1 MANDPQQETANARI
15 ARQNELTEESV
26 AQLNSV
32 SKGIFGIIGA
42 VKEDTQKNKEF
53 LKGQTERLKGFFGK
67 GIRKFIPKSSKE
79 DKNEAR
85 RDADARNDAI
95 VESLKSFGGKLKEGF
110 KAGKDKLSGIFAPL
124 GAILKAL
131 VVGGF
136 LFLLVKKLPQILNSP
151 LYKEII
157 KTIDTIIIPA
167 LYRFYEKFLVPFGN
181 FFKEGFMN
189 VFQDINDESKST
201 LDVLKENGMFLLK
214 AFGTVAALL
223 YPKAVFMLAFKA
235 GKLLVS
241 AVKLLPTAFS
251 ILKLSLLKVN
261 TTLLASAKTVG
272 AGALKG
278 LMAAGV
284 AVKGALVTL
293 GVGIK
298 AAIMPLLVPLAPFLA
313 IGAAVVG
320 ALALA
325 INTLTEIR
333 KKFDQAPGI
342 LSKMK
347 LIISAII
354 TAPFTFVQKIL
365 LFITEKLGFGESK
378 FAQAFG
384 SIDFV
389 QVFMNFFSD
398 IGAKIKGLFP
408 ASVFQFLENLDIEA
422 AIINKVTEL
431 RESLFGAI
439 GNIFGS
445 VGLGLTTLKND
456 ILGFLA
462 DILEKFT
469 FLGIGPKIAK
479 FIRGATEEPE
489 ETTTPVEQREE
500 GGPVRKGGLYLV
512 GEKGPELFKPNMGG
526 MVANQAKT
534 QNIMQTGLDS
544 VLGRMGSGGG
554 QITTTNVVNNSPKT
568 ETSNVTVQSIDPITQ
583 DFNFRKLST
592 FAF

>member
-1 MANDPQQETANARI
+1 
-15 ARQNELTEESV
+15 
-26 AQLNSV
+26 
-32 SKGIFGIIGA
+32 
-42 VKEDTQKNKEF
+42 
-53 LKGQTERLKGFFGK
+53 
-67 GIRKFIPKSSKE
+67 
-79 DKNEAR
+79 
-85 RDADARNDAI
+85 
-95 VESLKSFGGKLKEGF
+95 
-110 KAGKDKLSGIFAPL
+110 
-124 GAILKAL
+124 
-131 VVGGF
+131 
-136 LFLLVKKLPQILNSP
+136 
-151 LYKEII
+151 
-157 KTIDTIIIPA
+157 
-167 LYRFYEKFLVPFGN
+167 
-181 FFKEGFMN
+181 
-189 VFQDINDESKST
+189 
-201 LDVLKENGMFLLK
+201 
-214 AFGTVAALL
+214 
-223 YPKAVFMLAFKA
+223 
-235 GKLLVS
+235 
-241 AVKLLPTAFS
+241 
-251 ILKLSLLKVN
+251 
-261 TTLLASAKTVG
+261 
-272 AGALKG
+272 
-278 LMAAGV
+278 
-284 AVKGALVTL
+284 
-293 GVGIK
+293 
-298 AAIMPLLVPLAPFLA
+298 LLVPLAPFLL

-354 TAPFTFVQKIL
+354 TAPFTFLQKIGV
-365 LFITEKLGFGESK
+365 FIAEKLGFTK
-378 FAQAFG
+378 FAEAFG
-384 SIDFV
+384 SIDFI

-408 ASVFQFLENLDIEA
+408 ASVFQFLDGLNIEE

-439 GNIFGS
+439 GNIFGN

-489 ETTTPVEQREE
+489 ETTTPVEQRQT
-500 GGPVRKGGLYLV
+500 GGPVKQGGLYLV

-534 QNIMQTGLDS
+534 QNIMQTALDS
-544 VLGRMGSGGG
+544 AMSMMGGG
-554 QITTTNVVNNSPKT
+554 AGQVTTTNVVNNMPKT
-568 ETSNVTVQSIDPITQ
+568 ETSNISVQSIDPITQ

>member
-1 MANDPQQETANARI
+1 MAKDPQQETTNARI

-53 LKGQTERLKGFFGK
+53 MKGQTERLKGFFGK

-85 RDADARNDAI
+85 RDAESRNDAI
-95 VESLKSFGGKLKEGF
+95 VESLKGFGLKLKEGF
-110 KAGKDKLSGIFAPL
+110 KTGKDKLSGIFAPL

-157 KTIDTIIIPA
+157 KTIDTIVIPA
-167 LYRFYEKFLVPFGN
+167 LFRFYENFLVPFGN

-223 YPKAVFMLAFKA
+223 YPKAIFSLVFSA
-235 GKLLVS
+235 GKLLVG
-241 AVKLLPTAFS
+241 AVKLLPIAFS
-251 ILKLSLLKVN
+251 TIKLTLLKVN

-272 AGALKG
+272 ASALKG

-298 AAIMPLLVPLAPFLA
+298 AAIMPLLVPLAPFLL

-342 LSKMK
+342 LSKIK

-354 TAPFTFVQKIL
+354 TAPFTFLQKIGV
-365 LFITEKLGFGESK
+365 FIAEKLGFTK
-378 FAQAFG
+378 FAEAFG
-384 SIDFV
+384 SIDFI

-398 IGAKIKGLFP
+398 LGAKIKGLFP
-408 ASVFQFLENLDIEA
+408 ASVFQFLDGLNIEE

-439 GNIFGS
+439 GNIFGN

-489 ETTTPVEQREE
+489 ETTTPVEQRQT
-500 GGPVRKGGLYLV
+500 GGPVKQGGLYLV

-534 QNIMQTGLDS
+534 QNIMQTALDS
-544 VLGRMGSGGG
+544 AMSMMGGSAG
-554 QITTTNVVNNSPKT
+554 QVTTTNVVNNMPKT
-568 ETSNVTVQSIDPITQ
+568 ETSNISVQSIDPITQ

>member
-1 MANDPQQETANARI
+1 MVDQISKVFGDKMI
-15 ARQNELTEESV
+15 ARQNELTEQSV
-26 AQLNSV
+26 AELNSV
-32 SKGIFGIIGA
+32 SRGIFGIIGA
-42 VKEDTQKNKEF
+42 VKEDTQKNKDF
-53 LKGQTERLKGFFGK
+53 MKNQTERLKGFFGK

-79 DKNEAR
+79 DANEAK
-85 RDADARNDAI
+85 RDADARNDSI
-95 VESLKSFGGKLKEGF
+95 VESLKGFGQKLKDGF
-110 KAGKDKLSGIFAPL
+110 KTGKDKLSGIFAPL
-124 GAILKAL
+124 GMILKAL

-151 LYKEII
+151 LYQEII

-167 LYRFYEKFLVPFGN
+167 LYRFYDNFIVPFGN
-181 FFKEGFMN
+181 FFKEGFIN

-261 TTLLASAKTVG
+261 TTLLPLAKTVG

-298 AAIMPLLVPLAPFLA
+298 AAIMPLLVPLAPFLL

-342 LSKMK
+342 LSKIK
-347 LIISAII
+347 LIISSII
-354 TAPFTFVQKIL
+354 TAPFTFLQKII

-389 QVFMNFFSD
+389 QDFMNFFSN

-408 ASVFQFLENLDIEA
+408 ASVFQFLEGLDIEA

-489 ETTTPVEQREE
+489 ETTTPVETREE
-500 GGPVRKGGLYLV
+500 GGPVKKGGLYLV

>member
-1 MANDPQQETANARI
+1 MANDPQQETTNARI

-42 VKEDTQKNKEF
+42 VKEDTQKNKDF
-53 LKGQTERLKGFFGK
+53 LKNQTERLKGFFGK

-85 RDADARNDAI
+85 RDAESRNDAI
-95 VESLKSFGGKLKEGF
+95 VESLKGFGQKLKDGF
-110 KAGKDKLSGIFAPL
+110 KTGKDKLGGIFAPL
-124 GAILKAL
+124 GVILKAL

-151 LYKEII
+151 LYKEVI

-167 LYRFYEKFLVPFGN
+167 LYRFYDNFIVPFGN

-223 YPKAVFMLAFKA
+223 YPKATFMLAFKA

-261 TTLLASAKTVG
+261 TTLLPLAKTVG

-298 AAIMPLLVPLAPFLA
+298 AAIMPLLVPLAPFLL
-313 IGAAVVG
+313 IGTAVVG

-342 LSKMK
+342 LSKIK

-354 TAPFTFVQKIL
+354 TAPFTFLQKII

-384 SIDFV
+384 NIDFV
-389 QVFMNFFSD
+389 QAFMNFFSD

-408 ASVFQFLENLDIEA
+408 ASVFQFLENLNIEA

-500 GGPVRKGGLYLV
+500 GGPVKKGGLYLV

-568 ETSNVTVQSIDPITQ
+568 ETSNLTVQSIDPITE

>member
-1 MANDPQQETANARI
+1 MVDQISKVFGDKMI

-53 LKGQTERLKGFFGK
+53 MKGQTERLKGFFGK

-85 RDADARNDAI
+85 RDAESRNDAI
-95 VESLKSFGGKLKEGF
+95 VESLKGFGLKLKEGF
-110 KAGKDKLSGIFAPL
+110 KTGKDKLSGIFAPL

-157 KTIDTIIIPA
+157 KTIDTIVIPA
-167 LYRFYEKFLVPFGN
+167 LYRFYENFLVPFGN

-223 YPKAVFMLAFKA
+223 YPKAIFSLVFSA
-235 GKLLVS
+235 GKLLVG
-241 AVKLLPTAFS
+241 AVKLLPIAFS
-251 ILKLSLLKVN
+251 TIKLTLLKVN

-272 AGALKG
+272 ASALKG

-298 AAIMPLLVPLAPFLA
+298 AAIMPLLVPLAPFLL

-342 LSKMK
+342 LSKIK

-354 TAPFTFVQKIL
+354 TAPFTFLQKIGV
-365 LFITEKLGFGESK
+365 FIAEKLGFTK
-378 FAQAFG
+378 FAEAFG
-384 SIDFV
+384 SIDFI

-398 IGAKIKGLFP
+398 LGAKIKGLFP
-408 ASVFQFLENLDIEA
+408 ASVFQFLDGLNIEE

-439 GNIFGS
+439 GNIFGN

-489 ETTTPVEQREE
+489 ETTTPVEQRQT
-500 GGPVRKGGLYLV
+500 GGPVKQGGLYLV

-534 QNIMQTGLDS
+534 QNIMQTALDS
-544 VLGRMGSGGG
+544 AMSMMGGSAG
-554 QITTTNVVNNSPKT
+554 QVTTTNVVNNMPKT
-568 ETSNVTVQSIDPITQ
+568 ETSNISVQSIDPITQ

>member
-1 MANDPQQETANARI
+1 MVDQISKVMNEKMI

-53 LKGQTERLKGFFGK
+53 MKGQTERLKGFFGK
-67 GIRKFIPKSSKE
+67 GIRKFIPKTSKE

-110 KAGKDKLSGIFAPL
+110 KTGKDKLSGIFAPL

-157 KTIDTIIIPA
+157 KTIDTIVIPA
-167 LYRFYEKFLVPFGN
+167 LYRFYENFLVPFGN

-223 YPKAVFMLAFKA
+223 YPKAIFNLVFSA
-235 GKLLVS
+235 GKLLVG
-241 AVKLLPTAFS
+241 AVKLLPIAFS
-251 ILKLSLLKVN
+251 TIKVSLLKIN

-272 AGALKG
+272 VSALKG

-298 AAIMPLLVPLAPFLA
+298 AAIMPLLVPLAPFLL

-354 TAPFTFVQKIL
+354 TAPFTFLQKIGV
-365 LFITEKLGFGESK
+365 FIAEKLGFTK
-378 FAQAFG
+378 FAEAFG
-384 SIDFV
+384 SIDFI

-408 ASVFQFLENLDIEA
+408 ASVFQFLDGLNIEE

-439 GNIFGS
+439 GNIFGN

-489 ETTTPVEQREE
+489 ETTTPVEQRQT
-500 GGPVRKGGLYLV
+500 GGPVKQGGLYLV

-534 QNIMQTGLDS
+534 QNIMQTALDS
-544 VLGRMGSGGG
+544 AMSMMGGG
-554 QITTTNVVNNSPKT
+554 AGQVTTTNVVNNMPKT
-568 ETSNVTVQSIDPITQ
+568 ETSNISVQSIDPITQ

>member
-1 MANDPQQETANARI
+1 MVDQISKVFGDKMI

-53 LKGQTERLKGFFGK
+53 MKGQTERLKGFFGK

-85 RDADARNDAI
+85 RDAESRNDAI
-95 VESLKSFGGKLKEGF
+95 VESLKGFGLKLKEGF
-110 KAGKDKLSGIFAPL
+110 KTGKDKLSGIFAPL

-157 KTIDTIIIPA
+157 KTIDTIVIPA
-167 LYRFYEKFLVPFGN
+167 LFRFYENFLVPFGN

-223 YPKAVFMLAFKA
+223 YPKAIFSLVFSA
-235 GKLLVS
+235 GKLLVG
-241 AVKLLPTAFS
+241 AVKLLPIAFS
-251 ILKLSLLKVN
+251 TIKLTLLKVN

-272 AGALKG
+272 ASALKG

-298 AAIMPLLVPLAPFLA
+298 AAIMPLLVPLAPFLL

-342 LSKMK
+342 LSKIK

-354 TAPFTFVQKIL
+354 TAPFTFLQKIGV
-365 LFITEKLGFGESK
+365 FIAEKLGFTK
-378 FAQAFG
+378 FAEAFG
-384 SIDFV
+384 SIDFI

-398 IGAKIKGLFP
+398 LGAKIKGLFP
-408 ASVFQFLENLDIEA
+408 ASVFQFLDGLNIEE

-439 GNIFGS
+439 GNIFGN

-489 ETTTPVEQREE
+489 ETTTPVEQRQT
-500 GGPVRKGGLYLV
+500 GGPVKQGGLYLV

-534 QNIMQTGLDS
+534 QNIMQTALDS
-544 VLGRMGSGGG
+544 AMSMMGGSAG
-554 QITTTNVVNNSPKT
+554 QVTTTNVVNNMPKT
-568 ETSNVTVQSIDPITQ
+568 ETSNISVQSIDPITQ

>member
-1 MANDPQQETANARI
+1 MVDQISKVMNEKMI

-53 LKGQTERLKGFFGK
+53 MKGQTERLKGFFGK

-85 RDADARNDAI
+85 RDAESRNDAI
-95 VESLKSFGGKLKEGF
+95 VESLNNFGLKLKEGF
-110 KAGKDKLSGIFAPL
+110 KTGKDKLSGIFAPL

-136 LFLLVKKLPQILNSP
+136 LFLLIKKLPQILNSP

-157 KTIDTIIIPA
+157 KTIDTIVIPA
-167 LYRFYEKFLVPFGN
+167 LYRFYENFLVPFGN

-223 YPKAVFMLAFKA
+223 YPKAIFSLVFSA
-235 GKLLVS
+235 GKLLVG
-241 AVKLLPTAFS
+241 AVKLLPIAFS
-251 ILKLSLLKVN
+251 TIKVSLLKIN

-272 AGALKG
+272 ASALKG

-298 AAIMPLLVPLAPFLA
+298 AAIMPILAPLAPFLL

-320 ALALA
+320 GLALA

-354 TAPFTFVQKIL
+354 TAPFTFLQKIGV
-365 LFITEKLGFGESK
+365 FIAEKLGFTK
-378 FAQAFG
+378 FAEAFG
-384 SIDFV
+384 SIDFI
-389 QVFMNFFSD
+389 QVFMNFFSAM
-398 IGAKIKGLFP
+398 GAKIKGLFP
-408 ASVFQFLENLDIEA
+408 ASVFQFLDGLNIEE

-439 GNIFGS
+439 GNIFGN

-489 ETTTPVEQREE
+489 ETTTPVEQRQT
-500 GGPVRKGGLYLV
+500 GGPVKQGGLYLV

-534 QNIMQTGLDS
+534 QNIMQTALDS
-544 VLGRMGSGGG
+544 AMSMMGGSAG
-554 QITTTNVVNNSPKT
+554 QVTTTNVVNNMPKT
-568 ETSNVTVQSIDPITQ
+568 ETSNISVQSIDPITQ

>member
-1 MANDPQQETANARI
+1 M
-15 ARQNELTEESV
+15 
-26 AQLNSV
+26 
-32 SKGIFGIIGA
+32 
-42 VKEDTQKNKEF
+42 
-53 LKGQTERLKGFFGK
+53 
-67 GIRKFIPKSSKE
+67 
-79 DKNEAR
+79 
-85 RDADARNDAI
+85 
-95 VESLKSFGGKLKEGF
+95 
-110 KAGKDKLSGIFAPL
+110 
-124 GAILKAL
+124 
-131 VVGGF
+131 VV
-136 LFLLVKKLPQILNSP
+136 SP

-157 KTIDTIIIPA
+157 KTIDTIVIPA
-167 LYRFYEKFLVPFGN
+167 LYRFYENFLVPFGN

-223 YPKAVFMLAFKA
+223 YPKAIFSLVFSA
-235 GKLLVS
+235 GKLLVG

-298 AAIMPLLVPLAPFLA
+298 AAIMPLLVPLAPFLL

-342 LSKMK
+342 LSKIK

-354 TAPFTFVQKIL
+354 TAPFTFLQKIGV
-365 LFITEKLGFGESK
+365 FIAEKLGFTK
-378 FAQAFG
+378 FAEAFG

-389 QVFMNFFSD
+389 QDTMNFFSD

-408 ASVFQFLENLDIEA
+408 ASVFQFLDGLNIEE

-431 RESLFGAI
+431 KESLFGAI

-489 ETTTPVEQREE
+489 ETTTPVETREE
-500 GGPVRKGGLYLV
+500 GGPVKKGGLYLV

>member
-1 MANDPQQETANARI
+1 MVDQISKVMNEKMI

-53 LKGQTERLKGFFGK
+53 MKGQTERLKGFFGK

-85 RDADARNDAI
+85 RDAESRNDAI
-95 VESLKSFGGKLKEGF
+95 VESLKGFGLKLKEGF
-110 KAGKDKLSGIFAPL
+110 KTGKDKLSGIFAPL

-136 LFLLVKKLPQILNSP
+136 LFLLIKKLPQILNSP

-157 KTIDTIIIPA
+157 KTIDTIVVPA
-167 LYRFYEKFLVPFGN
+167 LYRFYENFLVPFGN

-223 YPKAVFMLAFKA
+223 YPKAIFSLVFSA
-235 GKLLVS
+235 GKLLVG
-241 AVKLLPTAFS
+241 AVKLLPIAFS
-251 ILKLSLLKVN
+251 TIKVSLLKIN

-272 AGALKG
+272 ASALKG

-298 AAIMPLLVPLAPFLA
+298 AAIMPLLVPLAPFLL

-342 LSKMK
+342 LSKIK

-354 TAPFTFVQKIL
+354 TAPFTFLQKIGV
-365 LFITEKLGFGESK
+365 FIAEKLGFTK
-378 FAQAFG
+378 FAEAFG
-384 SIDFV
+384 SIDFI

-398 IGAKIKGLFP
+398 LGAKIKGLFP
-408 ASVFQFLENLDIEA
+408 ASVFQFLDGLNIEES
-422 AIINKVTEL
+422 IINKVTEL

-439 GNIFGS
+439 GNIFGN

-489 ETTTPVEQREE
+489 ETTTPVEQRQT
-500 GGPVRKGGLYLV
+500 GGPVKQGGLYLV

-534 QNIMQTGLDS
+534 QNIMQTALDS
-544 VLGRMGSGGG
+544 AMSMMGGSAG
-554 QITTTNVVNNSPKT
+554 QVTTTNVVNNMPKT
-568 ETSNVTVQSIDPITQ
+568 ETSNISVQSIDPITQ

>member
-1 MANDPQQETANARI
+1 MVDQISKVMNEKMI

-53 LKGQTERLKGFFGK
+53 MKGQTERLKGFFGK

-85 RDADARNDAI
+85 RDAESRNDAI
-95 VESLKSFGGKLKEGF
+95 VESLKGFGLKLKEGF
-110 KAGKDKLSGIFAPL
+110 KTGKDKLSGIFAPL

-157 KTIDTIIIPA
+157 KTIDTIVIPA
-167 LYRFYEKFLVPFGN
+167 LFRFYENFLVPFGN

-223 YPKAVFMLAFKA
+223 YPKAIFSLVFSA
-235 GKLLVS
+235 GKLLVG
-241 AVKLLPTAFS
+241 AVKLLPIAFS
-251 ILKLSLLKVN
+251 TIKLTLLKVN

-272 AGALKG
+272 ASALKG

-298 AAIMPLLVPLAPFLA
+298 AAIMPLLVPLAPFLL

-342 LSKMK
+342 LSKIK

-354 TAPFTFVQKIL
+354 TAPFTFLQKIGV
-365 LFITEKLGFGESK
+365 FIAEKLGFTK
-378 FAQAFG
+378 FAEAFG
-384 SIDFV
+384 SIDFI

-398 IGAKIKGLFP
+398 LGAKIKGLFP
-408 ASVFQFLENLDIEA
+408 ASVFQFLDGLNIEE

-439 GNIFGS
+439 GNIFGN

-489 ETTTPVEQREE
+489 ETTTPVEQRQT
-500 GGPVRKGGLYLV
+500 GGPVKQGGLYLV

-534 QNIMQTGLDS
+534 QNIMQTALDS
-544 VLGRMGSGGG
+544 AMSMMGGSAG
-554 QITTTNVVNNSPKT
+554 QVTTTNVVNNMPKT
-568 ETSNVTVQSIDPITQ
+568 ETSNISVQSIDPITQ

>member
-1 MANDPQQETANARI
+1 MVDQISKVFGDKMI

-53 LKGQTERLKGFFGK
+53 MKGQTERLKGFFGK

-85 RDADARNDAI
+85 RDAESRNDAI
-95 VESLKSFGGKLKEGF
+95 VESLKGFGLKLKEGF
-110 KAGKDKLSGIFAPL
+110 KTGKDKLSGIFAPL

-157 KTIDTIIIPA
+157 KTIDTIVIPA
-167 LYRFYEKFLVPFGN
+167 LFRFYENFLVPFGN

-223 YPKAVFMLAFKA
+223 YPKAIFSLVFTA
-235 GKLLVS
+235 GKLLVG
-241 AVKLLPTAFS
+241 AVKLLPIAFS
-251 ILKLSLLKVN
+251 TIKLTLLKVN

-272 AGALKG
+272 ASALKG

-298 AAIMPLLVPLAPFLA
+298 AAIMPLLVPLAPFLL

-342 LSKMK
+342 LSKIK

-354 TAPFTFVQKIL
+354 TAPFTFLQKIGV
-365 LFITEKLGFGESK
+365 FIAEKLGFTK
-378 FAQAFG
+378 FAEAFG
-384 SIDFV
+384 SIDFI

-398 IGAKIKGLFP
+398 LGAKIKGLFP
-408 ASVFQFLENLDIEA
+408 ASVFQFLDGLNIEE

-439 GNIFGS
+439 GNIFGN

-489 ETTTPVEQREE
+489 ETTTPVEQRQT
-500 GGPVRKGGLYLV
+500 GGPVKQGGLYLV

-534 QNIMQTGLDS
+534 QNIMQTALDS
-544 VLGRMGSGGG
+544 AMSMMGGSAG
-554 QITTTNVVNNSPKT
+554 QVTTTNVVNNMPKT
-568 ETSNVTVQSIDPITQ
+568 ETSNISVQSIDPITQ

>member
-1 MANDPQQETANARI
+1 MVDQISKVFGDKMI

-53 LKGQTERLKGFFGK
+53 MKGQTERLKGFFGK

-85 RDADARNDAI
+85 RDAESRNDAI
-95 VESLKSFGGKLKEGF
+95 VESLKGFGLKLKEGF
-110 KAGKDKLSGIFAPL
+110 KTGKDKLSGIFAPL

-157 KTIDTIIIPA
+157 KTIDTIVIPA
-167 LYRFYEKFLVPFGN
+167 LFRFYENFLVPFGN

-223 YPKAVFMLAFKA
+223 YPKAVFSLVFSA
-235 GKLLVS
+235 GKLLVG
-241 AVKLLPTAFS
+241 AVKLLPIAFS
-251 ILKLSLLKVN
+251 TIKVSLLKIN

-272 AGALKG
+272 ASALKG

-298 AAIMPLLVPLAPFLA
+298 AAIMPLLVPLAPFLL

-342 LSKMK
+342 LSKIK

-354 TAPFTFVQKIL
+354 TAPFTFLQKIGV
-365 LFITEKLGFGESK
+365 FIAEKLGFTK
-378 FAQAFG
+378 FAEAFG
-384 SIDFV
+384 SIDFI

-398 IGAKIKGLFP
+398 LGAKIKGLFP
-408 ASVFQFLENLDIEA
+408 ASVFQFLDGLNIEE

-439 GNIFGS
+439 GNIFGN

-489 ETTTPVEQREE
+489 ETTTPVEQRQT
-500 GGPVRKGGLYLV
+500 GGPVKQGGLYLV

-534 QNIMQTGLDS
+534 QNIMQTALDS
-544 VLGRMGSGGG
+544 AMSMMGGSAG
-554 QITTTNVVNNSPKT
+554 QVTTTNVVNNMPKT
-568 ETSNVTVQSIDPITQ
+568 ETSNISVQSIDPITQ

>member
-1 MANDPQQETANARI
+1 MVDQISKVMNEKMI

-53 LKGQTERLKGFFGK
+53 MKGQTERLKGFFGK

-85 RDADARNDAI
+85 RDAESRNDAI
-95 VESLKSFGGKLKEGF
+95 VESLNNFGLKLKEGF
-110 KAGKDKLSGIFAPL
+110 KTGKDKLSGIFAPL

-136 LFLLVKKLPQILNSP
+136 LFLLIKKLPQILNSP

-157 KTIDTIIIPA
+157 KTIDTIVVPA
-167 LYRFYEKFLVPFGN
+167 LYRFYENFLVPFGN

-223 YPKAVFMLAFKA
+223 YPKAIFSLVFSA
-235 GKLLVS
+235 GKLLVG
-241 AVKLLPTAFS
+241 AVKLLPIAFS
-251 ILKLSLLKVN
+251 TIKVSLLKIN

-272 AGALKG
+272 ASALKG

-298 AAIMPLLVPLAPFLA
+298 AAIMPLLVPLAPFLL

-342 LSKMK
+342 LSKIK

-354 TAPFTFVQKIL
+354 TAPFTFLQKIGV
-365 LFITEKLGFGESK
+365 FIAEKLGFTK
-378 FAQAFG
+378 FAEAFG
-384 SIDFV
+384 SIDFI

-398 IGAKIKGLFP
+398 LGAKIKGLFP
-408 ASVFQFLENLDIEA
+408 ASVFQFLDGLNIEES
-422 AIINKVTEL
+422 IINKVTEL

-439 GNIFGS
+439 GNIFGN

-489 ETTTPVEQREE
+489 ETTTPVEQRQT
-500 GGPVRKGGLYLV
+500 GGPVKQGGLYLV

-534 QNIMQTGLDS
+534 QNIMQTALDS
-544 VLGRMGSGGG
+544 AMSMMGGSAG
-554 QITTTNVVNNSPKT
+554 QVTTTNVVNNMPKT
-568 ETSNVTVQSIDPITQ
+568 ETSNISVQSIDPITQ